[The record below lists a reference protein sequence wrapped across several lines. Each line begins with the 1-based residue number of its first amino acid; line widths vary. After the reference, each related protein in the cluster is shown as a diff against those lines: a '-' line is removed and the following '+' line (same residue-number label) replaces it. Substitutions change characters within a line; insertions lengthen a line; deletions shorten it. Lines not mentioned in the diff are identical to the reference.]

1 MILPLL
7 LSFVMMMGCRKF
19 EICRNDKVINCINR
33 SSRHNWKQ
41 NSKLEDCSIIF
52 NGCVTVKSPK
62 IVTFLWWLIVQNLIV
77 AVSQKIFYFIT
88 VDFKNIF
95 CSNKI
100 SSHYLMSTCLVL
112 TLVCFMFVLRIK
124 RSHYKYTARC
134 PSSQAWSQIFFL
146 SSLTFLPPVL
156 SISDDK
162 AQSG

>member
-134 PSSQAWSQIFFL
+134 PSSQGLESNIFL
-146 SSLTFLPPVL
+146 VLINISSPGSFDLWW
-156 SISDDK
+156 
-162 AQSG
+162 